1 MKLMSNKPEM
11 QCRRSQLPVR
21 FPETE
26 VWIQTGP
33 IRMYSNVIGRRRSS
47 MRIILTSNN
56 KQCNLHLRCTT
67 SRITQPLRPQIGRMG
82 SSHRIPGWPVN
93 KLSKRPPETDTNH
106 FRLISIMPQPTGHH
120 YIQDFLVDRQPEV
133 QQQLVNPRVIQPM
146 A

>member
-1 MKLMSNKPEM
+1 
-11 QCRRSQLPVR
+11 
-21 FPETE
+21 
-26 VWIQTGP
+26 
-33 IRMYSNVIGRRRSS
+33 

-56 KQCNLHLRCTT
+56 KQCNPHLQCTT

-82 SSHRIPGWPVN
+82 SSRRIRPVN

-120 YIQDFLVDRQPEV
+120 YIQDFLVDRQQEV
-133 QQQLVNPRVIQPM
+133 QLRLVNPRVIRPM